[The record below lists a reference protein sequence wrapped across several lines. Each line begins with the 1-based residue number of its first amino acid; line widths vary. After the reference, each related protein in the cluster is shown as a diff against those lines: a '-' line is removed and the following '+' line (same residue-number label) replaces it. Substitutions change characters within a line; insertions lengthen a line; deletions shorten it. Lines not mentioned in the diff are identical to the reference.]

1 MNYQQTS
8 APSTPKVSPVRKK
21 ILRSTSTKAKSR
33 RGVCRFCG
41 CTESRPC
48 VLGYA
53 PNALH
58 STLED
63 DDFRDL
69 AITCSWWTGTV
80 CNKATCV
87 ETYEALQDQIAKAL
101 LASYRAQ
108 QKRDRRSAS

>member
-1 MNYQQTS
+1 MAT
-8 APSTPKVSPVRKK
+8 
-21 ILRSTSTKAKSR
+21 TSTKAKPR

-41 CTESRPC
+41 CTESRAC

-53 PNALH
+53 PNALY
-58 STLED
+58 SALED

-69 AITCSWWTGTV
+69 AITCSWWTDDQTV

-87 ETYEALQDQIAKAL
+87 ETYEALLDQIAKAL
-101 LASYRAQ
+101 LAGYRAQ